1 MSESGHPKRFGFVQC
16 AVCHTWQRAEAT
28 KRHRVT
34 VEAPTGLYLSPP
46 PEDVD
51 ICKDTAWCVARVR
64 KEK

>member
-28 KRHRVT
+28 KRVAASAAL
-34 VEAPTGLYLSPP
+34 VGLSPP
-46 PEDVD
+46 GKNVD